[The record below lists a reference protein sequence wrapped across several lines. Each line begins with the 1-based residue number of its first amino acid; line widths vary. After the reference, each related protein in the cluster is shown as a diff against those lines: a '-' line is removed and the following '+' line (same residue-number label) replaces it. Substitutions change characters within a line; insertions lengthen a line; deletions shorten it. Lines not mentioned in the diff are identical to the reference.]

1 MPSKRS
7 RQAPRLQGAGMSGPL
22 GAGGYASGE
31 RIGSSNARAR
41 AATSM
46 NTVCTATEV
55 EAVLDIDAV
64 EVEAVEVEAVD
75 DIDESIEVAIEVEVV
90 LVGESRMDT
99 GSSTT
104 PRVSTDDVQHL
115 RANKARAAA
124 AAEGLELVP
133 SSKNQTG
140 FEGVTLTQGRYYVDG
155 YENGMARHLG
165 CFATPEEAALCYA
178 RHLGAER
185 AAAEAAKERGEG
197 LNTTKPLTADEAR
210 AAAAAE
216 GLELVPSSKN
226 QTGFKGVTLTN
237 GKYYVAVY
245 ENGKGRKLSGSF
257 ATPEEAALCYAR
269 HLGAERAA
277 AEVTVE
283 GPQPLTA
290 DEATEV
296 DERHTSGC
304 GSQRP
309 VKHPAPPGPSSADLR
324 PVDALRSCSPLF
336 KAMHDEQC
344 EQQGS
349 SSLSALS
356 SALRPSTVIWRTSN
370 KRPVAA
376 AFGDLGLLEI
386 SASGD
391 WVLPRVVGLSLQG
404 DERTQQQ
411 PARQQQLSVQQKKQV
426 LMQQLQ
432 PMAPDEQ
439 CPLHMLWE

>member
-1 MPSKRS
+1 
-7 RQAPRLQGAGMSGPL
+7 MSGPL
-22 GAGGYASGE
+22 EAGGDASGE

-46 NTVCTATEV
+46 NTVCTEV
-55 EAVLDIDAV
+55 EAVLDID
-64 EVEAVEVEAVD
+64 AVEVEAVD

-90 LVGESRMDT
+90 LVDKSRMDT
-99 GSSTT
+99 GSSST

-124 AAEGLELVP
+124 AAEGLELVR

-140 FEGVTLTQGRYYVDG
+140 FKGVNLTGGRYYLNI
-155 YENGMARHLG
+155 YENGMARRLG
-165 CFATPEEAALCYA
+165 GFATPEEAALCYA

-226 QTGFKGVTLTN
+226 QTGFKGVTLTQ
-237 GKYYVAVY
+237 GKYYVDVY
-245 ENGKGRKLSGSF
+245 ENGKGRRIGCF
-257 ATPEEAALCYAR
+257 VTPEEAALCYAR

-336 KAMHDEQC
+336 KAMHDEQR

-356 SALRPSTVIWRTSN
+356 SALPPSTVIWRTSN

-391 WVLPRVVGLSLQG
+391 RVLPRVVGLSLQG